1 MARTES
7 HEKTIPEI
15 GARLKAIGGDML
27 KIEYL
32 ENCLKQQLAND
43 ARKWVH
49 MNVADLYSIRL
60 MYFEAAKNLDGAADC
75 AVTYKDKMQILF
87 SEAKMWIKSAD
98 YSKVHES
105 FKKALACANDRE
117 KEILKA
123 QLKQEYLA
131 VAEKFEKSSRNN
143 NAIKVYDELRVLN
156 LLSPDEK
163 DIVNTKL
170 VALYTKVGRIR
181 EAMQLEQGMKK

>member
-7 HEKTIPEI
+7 NEKTIPDI
-15 GARLKAIGGDML
+15 DARLKIIGGDML

-43 ARKWVH
+43 VRRYSHTKLAE
-49 MNVADLYSIRL
+49 LYAARL
-60 MYFEAAKNLDGAADC
+60 MYFEAAKNLGGAADC
-75 AVTYKDKMQILF
+75 AVTYRDKMQIYF

-117 KEILKA
+117 KEMLKA